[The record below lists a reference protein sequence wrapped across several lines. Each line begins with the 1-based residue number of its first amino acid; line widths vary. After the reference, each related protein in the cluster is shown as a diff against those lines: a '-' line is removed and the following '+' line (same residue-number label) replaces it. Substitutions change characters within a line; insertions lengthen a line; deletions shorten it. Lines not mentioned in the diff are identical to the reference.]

1 MRVANVIVRTEFPI
15 RIVILVFLAAAM
27 FSNRSAR
34 ADSSPEILANTR
46 SLDGY
51 KPEFHR
57 GKIPPEF
64 IDRIRAT
71 TWHNGCPVDPKDL
84 RMLTL
89 SYWSF
94 DGKPAMGK
102 LIVNKKVARQATGI
116 FRKLFEHGFMIEKMV
131 PIEEY
136 GGSDNASM
144 AANNSSAF
152 NCRDITLR
160 PGVFSNHSWGRAIDI
175 NPLTNPYVK
184 GDKVF
189 PPAGREYLDRT
200 RVAPG
205 SITAGSFIVKLF
217 EKKGWIWGGSW
228 TDRHDYQHFE
238 KPARHRHWWSLWL

>member
-102 LIVNKKVARQATGI
+102 LIVNIVGVCLVS
-116 FRKLFEHGFMIEKMV
+116 FGFSEPLQSFDRPFDVLVIIGERNSGSVSAGEK
-131 PIEEY
+131 
-136 GGSDNASM
+136 
-144 AANNSSAF
+144 
-152 NCRDITLR
+152 
-160 PGVFSNHSWGRAIDI
+160 
-175 NPLTNPYVK
+175 
-184 GDKVF
+184 
-189 PPAGREYLDRT
+189 
-200 RVAPG
+200 
-205 SITAGSFIVKLF
+205 
-217 EKKGWIWGGSW
+217 
-228 TDRHDYQHFE
+228 
-238 KPARHRHWWSLWL
+238 